1 MNSFQAYTIATAP
14 AASKPTFEV
23 MSDYT
28 NHIVHT
34 LYDAFMESDEWTK
47 PEHVPGTP
55 SAA

>member
-55 SAA
+55 CAA